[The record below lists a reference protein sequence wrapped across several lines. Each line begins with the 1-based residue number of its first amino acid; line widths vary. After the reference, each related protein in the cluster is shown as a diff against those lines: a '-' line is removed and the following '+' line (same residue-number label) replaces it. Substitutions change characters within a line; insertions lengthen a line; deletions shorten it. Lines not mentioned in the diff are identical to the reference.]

1 MGKCKFALM
10 SLVSGTAAFESQFG
24 DAGFI
29 QVSEPGSDHLLILGE
44 GGFGEGYL
52 DAGFLSNRN
61 RNA

>member
-1 MGKCKFALM
+1 MN
-10 SLVSGTAAFESQFG
+10 LVSGAASLEGEFG
-24 DAGFI
+24 DAGFV

>member
-1 MGKCKFALM
+1 LETN
-10 SLVSGTAAFESQFG
+10 LVFGSAAFKGQFG
-24 DAGFI
+24 YAGFV